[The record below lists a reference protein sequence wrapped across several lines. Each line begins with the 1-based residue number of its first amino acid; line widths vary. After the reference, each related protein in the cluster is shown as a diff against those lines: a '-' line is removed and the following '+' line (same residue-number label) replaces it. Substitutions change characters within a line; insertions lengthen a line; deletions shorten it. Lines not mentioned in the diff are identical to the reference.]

1 MDYRIEAIQVL
12 LNEDC
17 LLKRYYPLLPH
28 KEQLLKN
35 LLQNRCLTKTDC
47 MHLSDE
53 ALIASGLPNHET
65 AGLFRCFLVLY
76 DPKESKFREIK
87 KCAANEAEAA
97 SFRELYLLPGVKAT
111 RAKLYYDA
119 GYRYLSQIA
128 SATPEQII
136 RDTSEIIRQKGLA
149 WKAPLPKEVR
159 THIAVAKAFTVY
171 AVQ

>member
-1 MDYRIEAIQVL
+1 MNYQIDAIQVL

-17 LLKRYYPLLPH
+17 LLKRYHPLLPY

-47 MHLSDE
+47 MKLSDE
-53 ALIASGLPNHET
+53 ALIASGLPDRET
-65 AGLFRCFLVLY
+65 ACLFRCFLVLY
-76 DPKESKFREIK
+76 DPKESKFKEIE
-87 KCAANEAEAA
+87 KCAADEAEAA

-119 GYRYLSQIA
+119 GYRHLSQIA
-128 SATPEQII
+128 SATPEQLI
-136 RDTSEIIRQKGLA
+136 RDTSDIIRQKGLA

-171 AVQ
+171 AIK